1 MSWTLSD
8 FLDRFVLPLLGGGPL
23 MVGQPVRPEE
33 ARAMGEELVLSP
45 NRDLEFLRMRQ
56 AQSVVAE
63 PVLEEAD
70 ADEVGLWAALHNVL
84 VFDHP
89 DRPRVWTRRITW
101 RRLEAA
107 ARTFLS
113 LGQATSLEGALARH
127 VAVGPFLNLV
137 RRDAVILTLEGE
149 ERYLGQPVP
158 RRRLRYGR
166 RDEIVT
172 WLDDQHNHEVLQL
185 MPDVLWASPVTCM
198 LRPTLA
204 PEGWSPLIA
213 APFLAERSFARA
225 VTYAWAGSQDWIGV
239 GGAIMEGLMASIAP
253 PPPAM
258 APGAMTATS
267 DAPKALTAGAPAL
280 ALAGSSFNAGPVEIG
295 ALTAAL
301 IHLHFVK
308 VLELGARLGVA
319 TATRKRAVRLFL
331 GLPLLGPL
339 LEGYIGA
346 PMTPPERSTGFDG
359 QLARRWTEYTDH
371 LADVLP
377 RDVVENLRETLVPRI
392 LKEPAQ

>member
-1 MSWTLSD
+1 MTWTLSD
-8 FLDRFVLPLLGGGPL
+8 LLDRFVLPLLGGGPL

-33 ARAMGEELVLSP
+33 ARAMGEELVRAP
-45 NRDLEFLRMRQ
+45 IRELELLRLRQ
-56 AQSVVAE
+56 AKTVIAE

-84 VFDHP
+84 VLDHP

-107 ARTFLS
+107 ARTFLT
-113 LGQATSLEGALARH
+113 LGQPSSLEQALARH
-127 VAVGPFLNLV
+127 VAVGPFLDLV
-137 RRDAVILTLEGE
+137 RHDVVILTLEGE

-166 RDEIVT
+166 RDEVVT
-172 WLDDQHNHEVLQL
+172 WLDDEHNHEVLQL
-185 MPDVLWASPVTCM
+185 MPDVLWASPVTCI
-198 LRPTLA
+198 LRPMLA

-225 VTYAWAGSQDWIGV
+225 VTYSWAGSRDWIAV
-239 GGAIMEGLMASIAP
+239 GGSIMEGLMASIAP
-253 PPPAM
+253 PPP
-258 APGAMTATS
+258 PMTATGTTTTS

-301 IHLHFVK
+301 IHLHFIK

-331 GLPLLGPL
+331 GLPLLGHQ
-339 LEGYIGA
+339 LEAFLGA
-346 PMTPPERSTGFDG
+346 PMTPPERSGGFDG

-377 RDVVENLRETLVPRI
+377 REVVENLRETLVPRI
-392 LKEPAQ
+392 LKETGQ